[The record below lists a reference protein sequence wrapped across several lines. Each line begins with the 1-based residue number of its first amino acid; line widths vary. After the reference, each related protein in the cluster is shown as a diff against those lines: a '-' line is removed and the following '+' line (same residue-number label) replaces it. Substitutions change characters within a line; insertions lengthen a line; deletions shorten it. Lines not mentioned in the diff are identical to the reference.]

1 MVAPGCTKRL
11 PLSGST
17 KPAAILSSVDLP
29 EPLRPIRQTRSAG
42 DTESSTPDNSGVPP
56 NVSLMSFN
64 WISGGAMISALM
76 WRRLLRP
83 LALDAA
89 DGLIERGQECR
100 AVARRKGFRPAGDFA
115 RGAQVCHQVAH
126 RQGHADR
133 LFGEGFSVRR
143 DHFGA
148 CLHAAACQRNIR
160 GDHDIALAGAF
171 RDPADWEP
179 VSDGDAVDLV
189 LYRAGIGV
197 DKNTGGMGSGCH
209 AARVVLHSCRNCEQ
223 NAACQDGFGAYDHGP
238 EIREDLRHDQSARTL
253 PRLGLQ
259 QLKAVREQDPRRHRG
274 APVRVFRRAR
284 PWRRRAGLYA
294 APSRGEM
301 GPGLPRARPDR
312 GALPKARL

>member
-171 RDPADWEP
+171 RDPVIGRIHARTGGDALDQRILRHTDEISRDHADWEP
-179 VSDGDAVDLV
+179 VSDGDVVYLA

-223 NAACQDGFGAYDHGP
+223 NAAWQDGFGA
-238 EIREDLRHDQSARTL
+238 
-253 PRLGLQ
+253 
-259 QLKAVREQDPRRHRG
+259 
-274 APVRVFRRAR
+274 
-284 PWRRRAGLYA
+284 
-294 APSRGEM
+294 
-301 GPGLPRARPDR
+301 
-312 GALPKARL
+312 